1 MYITFAAYSS
11 LYNLI
16 FNEMKRTKS
25 NYRSQEK
32 YAEALNCTRKR
43 PAPQSDREL
52 VCQLCRCIDRLER
65 ELTATKKQL
74 NGIACSHAKGEDAVP
89 HSQSPASRLP
99 RRGGSK
105 RRIAY
110 MIFEEDLIQIATA
123 SQRSFEE
130 PFRSSVTQRVHDEL

>member
-1 MYITFAAYSS
+1 M
-11 LYNLI
+11 YNLI

-43 PAPQSDREL
+43 QAPQSDREL
-52 VCQLCRCIDRLER
+52 VCQLCRRIDRLER

-89 HSQSPASRLP
+89 HSQCPASRLP

-110 MIFEEDLIQIATA
+110 MIYEEDLIRIATD
-123 SQRSFEE
+123 SQHSFEE
-130 PFRSSVTQRVHDEL
+130 PLHSSLMQRVLDEL